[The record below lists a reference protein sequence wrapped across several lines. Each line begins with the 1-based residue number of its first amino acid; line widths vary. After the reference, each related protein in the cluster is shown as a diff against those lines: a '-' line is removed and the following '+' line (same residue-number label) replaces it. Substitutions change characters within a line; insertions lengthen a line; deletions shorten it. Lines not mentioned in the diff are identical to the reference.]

1 MGRFSAVIFDFD
13 GTVARTAEDV
23 WGSVRYGFEQCGR
36 ELPAEFSGDNRNLF
50 QSPGEMMELLYPGS
64 GPALCQRVDQE
75 VAHHYREVTTHPNT
89 VLFPGI
95 RELLELLLEEKIPTG
110 ILSNKAHPALGRV
123 LELKGWGRYFTSY
136 RGSLESDGDLGD
148 KVHRLAEYKKQFDMS
163 NAVYIGDSASDV
175 IAAKANGFLSI
186 GLLYGDGDGELVRQS
201 GPDVLCA
208 APEELLA
215 YFEKGCVSHAE

>member
-1 MGRFSAVIFDFD
+1 MVKYSAVIFDFD

-23 WGSVRYGFEQCGR
+23 WGSVRYGFESCGLV
-36 ELPAEFSGDNRNLF
+36 LPESFSGDSRNLF
-50 QSPGEMMELLYPGS
+50 NAPGDMVEILYPGS
-64 GPALCQRVDQE
+64 DPALRRRVDE
-75 VAHHYREVTTHPNT
+75 AVAHHYREITTHPNT
-89 VLFPGI
+89 ALFPGI
-95 RELLELLLEEKIPTG
+95 RELLELLLAQGIPTG
-110 ILSNKAHPALGRV
+110 ILSNKAHPALRRV
-123 LELKGWGRYFTSY
+123 LELKGWGKYFTSY

>member
-95 RELLELLLEEKIPTG
+95 RELLELLLEEKVPTG

-123 LELKGWGRYFTSY
+123 LELKGWDRYFTSY
-136 RGSLESDGDLGD
+136 RGSLPTDGDLGD
-148 KVHRLAEYKKQFDMS
+148 KVHRLRNYMKSFDVT
-163 NAVYIGDSASDV
+163 NAAYIGDSAWDV
-175 IAAKANGFLSI
+175 VAAKANGLLSI
-186 GLLYGDGDGELVRQS
+186 GLTYGDGDGEQVKES
-201 GPDVLCA
+201 GPDVLCTT
-208 APEELLA
+208 PEELLE
-215 YFEKGCVSHAE
+215 YFRKGCGSHAE